1 MTHPRRKIENTLP
14 DSLTFQVT
22 TYNSENC
29 CRGVLNQPC
38 RVIQNVRDQT
48 IKIFFC
54 QFSFQCLSHGRKDLF
69 PNMLI

>member
-48 IKIFFC
+48 I
-54 QFSFQCLSHGRKDLF
+54 
-69 PNMLI
+69 